1 MARLWYPG
9 REDIEELAYGLAAE
23 LFEEYDSSLPAFAL
37 YGGGRAGGALL
48 DSALALPRQ
57 TFGGRLL
64 YRTVYDKAAV
74 LLRSL
79 IKNHPLVDG
88 NKRLGVAATALF
100 LFMNGYLLLASSQE
114 MVDYALEVARSEPDI
129 DWRDISRWIRSHAI
143 PIQDPRAGLK
153 RVRERFAD
161 EGEVLER
168 VMERWVEIARF
179 MTQ

>member
-1 MARLWYPG
+1 
-9 REDIEELAYGLAAE
+9 
-23 LFEEYDSSLPAFAL
+23 
-37 YGGGRAGGALL
+37 
-48 DSALALPRQ
+48 
-57 TFGGRLL
+57 
-64 YRTVYDKAAV
+64 
-74 LLRSL
+74 L

-114 MVDYALEVARSEPDI
+114 MVDHALEVARSEPDM
-129 DWRDISRWIRSHAI
+129 DWQDISRWIRSHAI

-153 RVRERFAD
+153 HVRERFAD

-168 VMERWVEIARF
+168 VMDRWVEIARF